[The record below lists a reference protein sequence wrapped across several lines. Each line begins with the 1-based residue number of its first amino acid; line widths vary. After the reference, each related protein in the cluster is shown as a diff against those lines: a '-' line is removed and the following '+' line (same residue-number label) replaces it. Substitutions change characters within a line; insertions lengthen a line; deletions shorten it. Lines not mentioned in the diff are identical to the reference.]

1 MSAVLE
7 ISFRAYAEIRAKM
20 AVSGLVKNFRDDP
33 DHGGEVIDM
42 DGVTLKARK
51 PEPGPFRKEREAA

>member
-51 PEPGPFRKEREAA
+51 PGPASKEREAA